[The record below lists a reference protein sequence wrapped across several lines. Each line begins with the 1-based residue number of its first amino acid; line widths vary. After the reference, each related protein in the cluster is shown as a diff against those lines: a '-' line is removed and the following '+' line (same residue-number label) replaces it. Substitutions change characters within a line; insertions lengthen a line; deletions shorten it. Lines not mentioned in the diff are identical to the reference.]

1 MTPQEFR
8 NEVLGKRFDIDGYY
22 GSQCWDGY
30 AYYMQRLG
38 YKFANCT
45 SSGYVKDIWENR
57 KTNSML
63 DSCIEVTVMQ
73 QGDICVFRAGNSW
86 TPSSHIAIFMKDL
99 GNGYGLFL
107 GQNQGGKDGAFN
119 EVKLPYNITYDTAFR
134 PKCFKD
140 LFASKPQPSSPAT
153 NILNEIPSD
162 FRYEKATFTVTAD
175 TPIKIRRSPSTK
187 GADTGKVYK
196 KGMSVN
202 YDGYVNREGYTW
214 ISWISQTDGTRR
226 WMACGRTNAA
236 GRNIEPWGTFK

>member
-8 NEVLGKRFDIDGYY
+8 NKVLGKRFDIDGYY

-30 AYYMQRLG
+30 AYYMKQLG
-38 YKFANCT
+38 YKYANCT

-57 KTNSML
+57 KTNGML

-86 TPSSHIAIFMKDL
+86 TPLSHIAIFMKDL

-153 NILNEIPSD
+153 NILNVIPND
-162 FRYEKATFTVTAD
+162 FRYEKATFTVNVD
-175 TPIKIRRSPSTK
+175 EIKIRRSPSLS
-187 GADTGKVYK
+187 GADTGLVYK
-196 KGMSVN
+196 KGMSVV
-202 YDGYVNREGYTW
+202 YDGYVVREGYIW
-214 ISWISQTDGTRR
+214 ISWISSSDKTRR